1 MRRLNP
7 TAEEGTKDIDIS
19 PLIDVVFILLIF
31 FMVSTTF
38 VKDAALDIERPGA
51 GSASPAPAQTLRVA
65 IDQQGQ
71 VYVDNVPVRPWMIQS
86 RVREVLKTSGNDTV
100 LVVTDRRV
108 ASEKLIDVV
117 DQCRLAGAGNVG
129 GCHHPPRDSVSG
141 RSGLCAISGYVEHWP
156 ASSASRAFF
165 VSWAL

>member
-51 GSASPAPAQTLRVA
+51 QSASPAPAQTLRVA

-129 GCHHPPRDSVSG
+129 VITHQ
-141 RSGLCAISGYVEHWP
+141 ET
-156 ASSASRAFF
+156 ASLEGAG
-165 VSWAL
+165 

>member
-1 MRRLNP
+1 MRRLRQVSD
-7 TAEEGTKDIDIS
+7 EETKDIDIS

-38 VKDAALDIERPGA
+38 VKDAVIDIERPGA
-51 GSASPAPAQTLRVA
+51 QSASPAPTQTLRVA

-71 VYVDNVPVRPWMIQS
+71 VYVDNAPVRPWMIQS
-86 RVREVLKTSGNDTV
+86 RVREILKSTGGETV

-117 DQCRLAGAGNVG
+117 DQCRLAGAANVG
-129 GCHHPPRDSVSG
+129 V
-141 RSGLCAISGYVEHWP
+141 VTQQE
-156 ASSASRAFF
+156 SAS
-165 VSWAL
+165 